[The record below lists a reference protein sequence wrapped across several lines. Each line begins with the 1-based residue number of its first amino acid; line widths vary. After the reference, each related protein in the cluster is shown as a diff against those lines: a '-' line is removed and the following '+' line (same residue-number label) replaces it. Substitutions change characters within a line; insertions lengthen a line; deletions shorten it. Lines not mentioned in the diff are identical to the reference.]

1 MFILIL
7 AVILILLAF
16 LLFGPLKAVVSYK
29 DGKTE
34 IKVYLFNFIVF
45 KKGDRKA
52 SAKKKEKKPDSKQF
66 EEKTK
71 SFTKKLKEFISIY
84 KTAVKLLKKYVTAEK
99 FRLDITV
106 GTGDAALTA
115 ISTGALW
122 AAVYG
127 MLGVIGNIVY
137 IGKHNVQIVPDY
149 ANTVFSADG
158 ECIIKTRPVYII
170 IIVITI
176 LMKIKSLKGK
186 EE

>member
-1 MFILIL
+1 MIILIL
-7 AVILILLAF
+7 AVVIILLAF
-16 LLFGPLKAVVSYK
+16 LLFGPLKVVVTYK

-34 IKVYLFNFIVF
+34 INVYLYNVRVF
-45 KKGDRKA
+45 KNKDKN
-52 SAKKKEKKPDSKQF
+52 SSDKKKKQTDSKQF
-66 EEKTK
+66 EKETK
-71 SFTKKLKEFISIY
+71 FFTKKLKDFVSIC
-84 KTAVKLLKKYVTAEK
+84 KTAVKLLKKYVSAEK

-127 MLGVIGNIVY
+127 MLGVIGHIVY
-137 IGKHNVQIVPDY
+137 INEHNVQIVPDY
-149 ANTVFSADG
+149 VNTVFSADG

-170 IIVITI
+170 IIAITI